1 MELLTAYWPIALI
14 AALVALILLYFL
26 LRPRQRV
33 KLTDSAPVRPHMIVQ
48 PKSSFGSKGLGEGRG
63 LADEAAAAAADIT
76 GSIISARVHDSL
88 PGASGPP
95 DDLVKLKGIGPK
107 LAALLNTHGLT
118 RFDQIAKL
126 SPSQVDDLDETLGAF
141 RGRLTRDKVVDQADY
156 LARGDI
162 DGFEQRYGKI

>member
-1 MELLTAYWPIALI
+1 MDVLIAYWPL
-14 AALVALILLYFL
+14 ALVAAALALLLLYFL

-33 KLTDSAPVRPHMIVQ
+33 ALTDSAPIRPHMTMAN
-48 PKSSFGSKGLGEGRG
+48 KGEGKGLG
-63 LADEAAAAAADIT
+63 DEAAAAAADVA

-107 LAALLNTHGLT
+107 LAALLNSQGLI

-126 SPSQVDDLDETLGAF
+126 SPTQVDDLDQTLGAF
-141 RGRLTRDKVVDQADY
+141 RGRLARDHVVDQANY

-162 DGFEQRYGKI
+162 DGFEQRFGKL